1 MNHALQGGRK
11 ASLFLPPLRAAAL
24 TCCITIILAASQAWG
39 AVPMSGFNPALLV
52 GHKDGAFLEAS
63 AFAAD
68 TVLPVMSIIDDN
80 WNGRF
85 TPKEHNLADLYWY
98 AGSGVVARNWRV
110 AAFNRGELFVDSN
123 RDSIEFIYSVKKKL
137 DLTKGRRYQA
147 DIRMR
152 GWTASGVEVSRGAS
166 LDAVLPGLSAGLTL
180 RVMMPHYLQYG
191 SMSGAVTAT
200 GSKSYDYDLY
210 LDYAYGHNILY
221 RVEDETLGSGYGY
234 SADLGAS
241 YRRGGWHAELLVRDL
256 AGALMWDSV
265 PYTKAYAVN
274 PTSTTAP
281 NGYQDFT
288 PSISGYEGKKSLR
301 QTIPVKTDLSLGYDY
316 GSLSAGGT
324 CIFVQG
330 RPRTWLSADYRFGTV
345 ADLSL
350 AYNIDY
356 AAFSLAVASH
366 GFKVGATLSD
376 PNPRDA
382 RALGAELSYL
392 YSW

>member
-1 MNHALQGGRK
+1 MSVALQGGRK
-11 ASLFLPPLRAAAL
+11 ASLFLRLARAAAL
-24 TCCITIILAASQAWG
+24 LCCTPLVFAAAPARA
-39 AVPMSGFNPALLV
+39 AVPMSGFNPALLA
-52 GHKDGAFLEAS
+52 GHEDGAFLDAS

-68 TVLPVMSIIDDN
+68 TVLPVMSIIDDS
-80 WNGRF
+80 WRGRF

-98 AGSGVVARNWRV
+98 AGSGVVFRKWRV

-137 DLTKGRRYQA
+137 DLIPGRRYQA
-147 DIRMR
+147 DMKMR

-166 LDAVLPGLSAGLTL
+166 LDALLPGLAAGLTL
-180 RVMMPHYLQYG
+180 RVMKPHYLQYG
-191 SMSGAVTAT
+191 SLSGAVTAT

-210 LDYAYGHNILY
+210 FDYAYGHNILY
-221 RVEDETLGSGYGY
+221 HVDEPPLGWGYGY

-241 YRRGGWHAELLVRDL
+241 YRRGGWRAELLLRDL
-256 AGALMWDSV
+256 AGVLVWDSV
-265 PYTKAYAVN
+265 PYTRAYAVN

-288 PSISGYEGKKSLR
+288 PSISGYEGEKSLR
-301 QTIPVKTDLSLGYDY
+301 QKIPVKTDLTVGYDY
-316 GSLSAGGT
+316 GSLGVGGT
-324 CIFVQG
+324 CILVRG
-330 RPRTWLSADYRFGTV
+330 RPRTWLSAGYRFGAAV
-345 ADLSL
+345 DLSL

-366 GFKVGATLSD
+366 GFRVGATLSD